1 MMKLLISLLLLFS
14 FADVDSIEAQQQIK
28 DKPFLIVN
36 KANNKLAFVKDG
48 KVVEIFNVATGRSNE
63 LTPQGLFTI
72 VVKAK
77 NPYYRKKN
85 IPGGDPRNPLG
96 SRWIG
101 FNALNTDGRTYGVH
115 GTNAPWSIGKYISNG
130 CIRMK
135 NSDVERLYEQI
146 PLQSKILVTMSSKSF
161 AQIAKEYGAI

>member
-1 MMKLLISLLLLFS
+1 MKFLLSFFLVFS
-14 FADVDSIEAQQQIK
+14 MLQPPIIHAQKNVSNPLI
-28 DKPFLIVN
+28 IVN

-48 KVVEIFNVATGRSNE
+48 KVEEIFQVATGKSNE
-63 LTPQGLFTI
+63 LTPEGRFKF

-101 FNALNTDGRTYGVH
+101 FDANGTDGRIFGVH
-115 GTNAPWSIGKYISNG
+115 GTNQPWSIGKYISNG

-135 NSDVERLYEQI
+135 NSDVERLYEKI
-146 PLQSKILVTMSSKSF
+146 PLQSEIIVTMSAKSF
-161 AQIAKEYGAI
+161 VALAKEYGAIK